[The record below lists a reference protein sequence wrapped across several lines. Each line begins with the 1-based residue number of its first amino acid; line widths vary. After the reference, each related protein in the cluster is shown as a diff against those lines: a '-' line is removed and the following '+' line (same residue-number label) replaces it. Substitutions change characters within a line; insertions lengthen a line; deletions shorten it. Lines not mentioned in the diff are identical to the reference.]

1 MKNLLAFCFLFVL
14 TVSFSQSEIWMRP
27 NKGQWHDNVE
37 FKINIPG
44 GHLYLEKTGFTY
56 DFTNF
61 GEDHHHNHEA
71 HSGLNV
77 DDDLINHSIRTT
89 FIGANPNPVFEQ
101 NKPSDFYENYFLGN
115 DSTKWVSNSLAY
127 NEVRY
132 LSLYSN
138 IDLNLYEENA
148 TLKYDV
154 VVHPGGNPANFI
166 VQYDGQ
172 NKISI
177 VEGTLII
184 ETTLGNIVEGKP
196 KAYQI
201 INGIT
206 KEVNCFY
213 SLVGNKM
220 TFILPDG
227 YDASTDLII
236 DPSLTFSTFTGASS
250 DNWGM
255 TACPDINKN
264 LIAAGIVFAGGYPL
278 STGPYDNSFNGGL
291 VDVAITKFNASGS
304 GIVFSTFLGGN
315 ESETPHSIIVNAL
328 NELYIFGATA
338 STNFPVFGGAYQ
350 ASKNGGSTITI
361 DGINFVGGTDI
372 YITKLSAGG
381 NALLGGTYI
390 GGGGNDGISTGSTIA
405 FNYGDQLRGEVMVD
419 DNNFVYIT
427 STTESADFPVVGGFD
442 NSLGGTQDA
451 VVAKFN
457 SNLTVL
463 LWSTYIGGTGLESGN
478 SVQIS
483 SVGDIFV
490 AGGTTS
496 TFNFPATTGQ
506 LNPTFKGGTTDG
518 YIIKFSAPTYALPKS
533 TYLGTND
540 YDQAYFV
547 QLDIDDF
554 VYVYGQTKGPY
565 TITAGHYV
573 NPNSGQFIH
582 KLSNDLTTSQWSSV
596 FGAGSGNEEISPTA
610 FLVSDCYEIYIA
622 GWGGETNQGST
633 FNPGNAV
640 NSSTFG
646 LPVTPDAYMP
656 TTTGSNFYLALFTK
670 DMVNLKYATFMGASV
685 LGPSG
690 DHVDGGT
697 SRFDKQGGVYHA
709 VCAACGGNVNGF
721 PTTAGVFSPTNNSS
735 NCNMAAFLFELAK
748 IDAVLGTG
756 SPIICIPDPV
766 IFDNNSQ
773 NGNAY
778 YWEFGDGG
786 TSTDYEPTHF
796 YTTPG
801 IYTAMLI
808 VSDTSGCYTPDTAY
822 VDVEIQLLVAE
833 AGTLSDTICPGESV
847 QLFAIGGDSY
857 SWGPANLLDNPN
869 SANPIAT
876 IWEATTFTVT
886 VESACGSSTI
896 DVIVYV
902 FGADANSSP
911 DTAICVGESAHL
923 FAGGGDSY
931 LWSPP
936 GSLDDPTSA
945 NPIATPL
952 ITTFYIVEIV
962 TPEGCLIKDTTN
974 VIVDQDLP
982 YPNLIDAIS
991 ICLGQ
996 GVQIAAGGATSYL
1009 WSPNY
1014 TITNTTIYNPVVS
1027 PAVDTSY
1034 AVAFTNACGTTH
1046 DTVDVFVIVVEGNI
1060 SPDTTICPEGEAT
1073 LWASGGVDYQ
1083 WSPSGTLSDPHEAV
1097 TQASPN
1103 SSTMYTVVI
1112 TDIYGC
1118 STTLTTTVDVFD
1130 SPYLIVSPAVYAIVG
1145 DTIPISAEGDGTI
1158 VWSPPIY
1165 MYCVECSDNFVY
1177 PPNEMEYTATLTD
1190 ANGCTAQ
1197 AIVPIHYDPL
1207 IYVPNCF
1214 TPNGDAFN
1222 NYFQAIT
1229 HNILT
1234 FQMLIFNR
1242 WGEVVFSTTSI
1253 DHTWD
1258 GTYNGVKVV
1267 DDVYVWQIV
1276 YTDLNE
1282 NETELRGHVTVL
1294 K

>member
-1 MKNLLAFCFLFVL
+1 MKNLLAFVLLFAL
-14 TVSFSQSEIWMRP
+14 TVSYGQDEIWMRP

-61 GEDHHHNHEA
+61 GEEHHHSHGTDEHLEEA
-71 HSGLNV
+71 QIG
-77 DDDLINHSIRTT
+77 HSIRTT
-89 FIGANPNPVFEQ
+89 FVGANPNPIFSQ
-101 NKPSDFYENYFLGN
+101 SKPSDFYENYFIGN

-127 NEVRY
+127 NEVQY

-138 IDLNLYEENA
+138 IDLNLYESNA

-154 VVHPGGNPANFI
+154 VVHPGGNPADFV
-166 VQYDGQ
+166 VQYNGQ

-177 VEGTLII
+177 EEGTLVI

-196 KAYQI
+196 KAYQT

-206 KEVNCFY
+206 KEVNCY
-213 SLVGNKM
+213 YTLVGNTM
-220 TFILPDG
+220 TFVLPDG
-227 YDASTDLII
+227 YDASVDLII
-236 DPSLTFSTFTGASS
+236 DPSLTFSTFTGAAS

-264 LIAAGIVFAGGYPL
+264 LIAGGIVFGGSYPL
-278 STGPYDNSFNGGL
+278 SSGPYDNTFNAGQI
-291 VDVAITKFNASGS
+291 DVGITKFNATGS

-315 ESETPHSIIVNAL
+315 GSETPHSLIVNAA
-328 NELYIFGATA
+328 NELYIFGATS
-338 STNFPVFGGAYQ
+338 STNFPVISGAYQ
-350 ASKNGGSTITI
+350 ATNDGGTSVNV
-361 DGINFVGGTDI
+361 DGINFTGGTDI

-381 NALLGGTYI
+381 NALVGGTYI
-390 GGGGNDGISTGSTIA
+390 GGAGNDGLNDGLLIGPNIA

-419 DNNFVYIT
+419 DNNFVYIA
-427 STTESADFPVVGGFD
+427 STTESNDFPVVGGFD
-442 NSLGGTQDA
+442 NSLGGAQDA
-451 VVAKFN
+451 IVAKFN
-457 SNLTVL
+457 SNLTSL
-463 LWSTYIGGTGLESGN
+463 LWSTYIGGTGYESGN

-483 SVGDIFV
+483 SIGDIFV

-496 TFNFPATTGQ
+496 LNLPSTAGH

-518 YIIKFSAPTYALPKS
+518 YIFKFPAPAYGGPSA

-554 VYVYGQTKGPY
+554 VYAYGQTKGPY
-565 TITAGHYV
+565 TVTAGHYV

-582 KLSNDLTTSQWSSV
+582 KISNDLNTTQWSSV
-596 FGAGSGNEEISPTA
+596 FGAGSGDEEISPTA
-610 FLVSDCYEIYIA
+610 FLVSDCYEIYVA
-622 GWGGETNQGST
+622 GWGGNTNANNS
-633 FNPGNAV
+633 NAD
-640 NSSTFG
+640 NSSTSGF
-646 LPVTPDAYMP
+646 PVTTDAYQP
-656 TTTGSNFYLALFTK
+656 TTNGSNFYLALYTK
-670 DMVNLKYATFMGASV
+670 DMMSLKYATFMGS
-685 LGPSG
+685 LTGNG

-709 VCAACGGNVNGF
+709 VCAACGGNANGF
-721 PTTAGVFSPTNNSS
+721 PTTAGVFSPTNNST

-756 SPIICIPDPV
+756 SPVICIPDPV
-766 IFDNNSQ
+766 VFENDSQ
-773 NGNAY
+773 NGNSY
-778 YWEFGDGG
+778 FWDFGDGS

-833 AGTLSDTICPGESV
+833 AGALSDTICPGESV
-847 QLFAIGGDSY
+847 QLFAIGGDTY
-857 SWGPANLLDNPN
+857 SWGPADVLDDPN

-876 IWEATTFTVT
+876 IWEATTFTVN
-886 VESACGSSTI
+886 VESSCGSSTI
-896 DVIVYV
+896 EVTVHV
-902 FGADANSSP
+902 FGTDAAASP
-911 DTAICVGESAHL
+911 DTAICVGGSAQL
-923 FAGGGDSY
+923 FAGGGDTY

-936 GSLDDPTSA
+936 ASLDDPTSA
-945 NPIATPL
+945 NPIATPW
-952 ITTFYIVEIV
+952 ITTFYIVDIT

-982 YPNLIDAIS
+982 YPNLIDQVS

-996 GVQIAAGGATSYL
+996 GIQLAAGGATSYL

-1014 TITNTTIYNPVVS
+1014 NITNTTIYNPVVS

-1034 AVAFTNACGTTH
+1034 AVSFTNACGTTY
-1046 DTVDVFVIVVEGNI
+1046 DTVDVFVIEVIGDI
-1060 SPDTTICPEGEAT
+1060 CPDTIICPEGEAT
-1073 LWASGGVDYQ
+1073 LWASGGAYYS
-1083 WSPSGTLSDPHEAV
+1083 WSPSGTLSDPHDAV
-1097 TQASPN
+1097 IQASPN
-1103 SSTMYTVVI
+1103 STTLYSVII

-1130 SPYLIVSPAVYAIVG
+1130 SPILIVSPTVYAVVG
-1145 DTIPISAEGDGTI
+1145 DTVPISAEGDGTI

-1165 MYCVECSDNFVY
+1165 MYCVECADNMVY
-1177 PPNEMEYTATLTD
+1177 PPGPMEYTATLID
-1190 ANGCTAQ
+1190 ANGCTTQ
-1197 AIVPIHYDPL
+1197 DIVAIHYDPL

-1234 FQMLIFNR
+1234 FKMLIFNR
-1242 WGEVVFSTTSI
+1242 WGEVVYSTTSL
-1253 DHTWD
+1253 DHMWD
-1258 GTYNGVKVV
+1258 GTYNGIKVV

-1276 YTDLNE
+1276 YTDLEE